1 MSAREAG
8 NSGEAEARARIDWRS
23 LTEVVPAGLELMP
36 MTTIMR
42 QAFELV
48 GNAADAHGFVAASGV
63 TQARLREAR
72 IPLQIRERS
81 AEQGVLPPTELS
93 QSQRRWLGQLALGL
107 YFVQLFRSDTALV
120 DLWPSRWGIDA
131 TGDAVWAP
139 RPLYVRWDP
148 VFLNAVRDVYSG
160 YFGDDDPSFRSGL
173 ERLRLGAAG
182 EVLLR
187 HLGGGH
193 QRSVRFRANDL
204 QTTLRE
210 IVSHRPSHANG
221 LHRNFVPFGLY
232 LASLH
237 ELLASL
243 DLAFDVRGAF
253 MRATAAR

>member
-36 MTTIMR
+36 MTTVMR

-107 YFVQLFRSDTALV
+107 YFVFAKMAENPDDGRKSNWGNWTGLIIASLNPGLILSWSAIAAIVISSSGIIPTTAQKL
-120 DLWPSRWGIDA
+120 
-131 TGDAVWAP
+131 T
-139 RPLYVRWDP
+139 
-148 VFLNAVRDVYSG
+148 F
-160 YFGDDDPSFRSGL
+160 
-173 ERLRLGAAG
+173 AAG
-182 EVLLR
+182 VGSGVAFGYLTLIW
-187 HLGGGH
+187 
-193 QRSVRFRANDL
+193 
-204 QTTLRE
+204 TLRKFGRQLE
-210 IVSHRPSHANG
+210 SKLIRTVIRVVGTGFIAGS
-221 LHRNFVPFGLY
+221 LWNFIQ
-232 LASLH
+232 
-237 ELLASL
+237 LLGSP
-243 DLAFDVRGAF
+243 
-253 MRATAAR
+253 